1 MRIHSCLEGGGVEQV
16 GCGHSLN
23 KGVCMVGVEIAHFY
37 LAFIRSIDAG
47 KDCGFGG
54 LQLWDCLRQC
64 VFVSN
69 VVLGA
74 AFGKGLRMCV
84 CVCAYVHTSSVCLL
98 YMVSA
103 RLHFASITFSMC
115 QASCLLKERAGLD
128 KADWWGLRD
137 TMVNWSQQVAV
148 NSFLPGLLIILP
160 VSLLAEGLR
169 RKLSAIVYRSNFL
182 IKKFRS

>member
-1 MRIHSCLEGGGVEQV
+1 MSGGWGGVEQV
-16 GCGHSLN
+16 GCGRSLN

-74 AFGKGLRMCV
+74 AFGKRLRMCV
-84 CVCAYVHTSSVCLL
+84 CVRICAHIFC
-98 YMVSA
+98 
-103 RLHFASITFSMC
+103 
-115 QASCLLKERAGLD
+115 
-128 KADWWGLRD
+128 
-137 TMVNWSQQVAV
+137 
-148 NSFLPGLLIILP
+148 LLIIHG
-160 VSLLAEGLR
+160 EC
-169 RKLSAIVYRSNFL
+169 
-182 IKKFRS
+182 

>member
-1 MRIHSCLEGGGVEQV
+1 MHGGGRDSSFLFSLYQEYRCREGLWFRGVTAV
-16 GCGHSLN
+16 GLSET
-23 KGVCMVGVEIAHFY
+23 VCVCVQCSVGGCFWQRLTY
-37 LAFIRSIDAG
+37 
-47 KDCGFGG
+47 
-54 LQLWDCLRQC
+54 
-64 VFVSN
+64 
-69 VVLGA
+69 
-74 AFGKGLRMCV
+74 V

-169 RKLSAIVYRSNFL
+169 RKLSAIVYR
-182 IKKFRS
+182 